1 MRGRQFSHSSVVL
14 ARQIK
19 KVPTLSKAAIAAR
32 ARQRALK
39 AGKSI
44 YDSEK
49 MTLLEAINVLRA
61 IEVGSPNATYELT
74 IKTEMPRGSTIP
86 KGRINLPRE
95 PKAKAKD
102 RILVFAEGRAAEDA
116 KRAGADIVG
125 GAELV
130 DGVLSGRHQASLILS
145 TPALIRVITPRLGR
159 VLGPRGLMP
168 SERRGTVTDDLA
180 GYIRRLQGTS
190 EWKGDKAGTI
200 RAPIAKMN
208 FPVEDVVKN
217 VRHFLSS
224 VKRATGNQR
233 DSTSEKSQ
241 KGGMPVNAI
250 KKIVLSS
257 RQGPGIQVSDM

>member
-1 MRGRQFSHSSVVL
+1 
-14 ARQIK
+14 
-19 KVPTLSKAAIAAR
+19 
-32 ARQRALK
+32 
-39 AGKSI
+39 
-44 YDSEK
+44 
-49 MTLLEAINVLRA
+49 
-61 IEVGSPNATYELT
+61 
-74 IKTEMPRGSTIP
+74 MPRGSTIP

-130 DGVLSGRHQASLILS
+130 DGVRAFSSFRITPFIQNCHGHQVLSGRHQASLILS

-190 EWKGDKAGTI
+190 EWKGDKSGTI
-200 RAPIAKMN
+200 RAPIAK
-208 FPVEDVVKN
+208 V
-217 VRHFLSS
+217 
-224 VKRATGNQR
+224 G
-233 DSTSEKSQ
+233 
-241 KGGMPVNAI
+241 
-250 KKIVLSS
+250 
-257 RQGPGIQVSDM
+257 